1 MAGRA
6 CVIGSGPNGL
16 AAAIVLARAGV
27 AVDVYEAQETA
38 GGGARTLEL
47 TLPGFRHDFGSAV
60 HPMAAGSPFFDALP
74 LADYGLQWVHGVAP
88 LAHPLDDGTAVTL
101 EHSLKDQELVLGE
114 DGAACRDIM
123 EPLATHWSVFV
134 VDALGPPAKIP
145 RRPLLMA
152 NFGRYA
158 MQSART
164 LSNRHFKTER
174 TRALFAGLAAHS
186 FLSLDE
192 ALSPAVGLVIGA
204 AAHVVGWPVARGG
217 SQAIADALI
226 SYLRTLG
233 GEIHT
238 GRRIDSLDAL
248 EMDGSRKP
256 ILCDVT
262 PRQLLRIAGNR
273 LQRTYRKAMQ
283 DYRYGA
289 AAFKV
294 DYALS
299 SPIPWKARECMR
311 SVTVHVGGTFDEI
324 AVSEYAARNGQIAD
338 RPFVLV
344 AQPSLFDETRAP
356 EGKHVAWV
364 YCHVPNGCTVDMTD
378 RIEAQIERFAP
389 GFRDCVLAKK
399 VSPPA
404 ELERADE
411 NLVGGDI
418 NGGELSLRQF
428 LFRPA
433 LGNYY
438 TGTKGLYLCSSST
451 PPGGGVHGMCGYHAA
466 TMALR
471 RM

>member
-1 MAGRA
+1 MAGQA

-16 AAAIVLARAGV
+16 SAAIVLARAGL
-27 AVDVYEAQETA
+27 AVDVYEAQQEA

-60 HPMAAGSPFFDALP
+60 HPMGAGSPFFDSLP
-74 LADYGLQWVHGVAP
+74 LADHGLQWVHGTAP

-114 DGAACRDIM
+114 DGAAWREIM
-123 EPLATHWSVFV
+123 EPLATRWTDFV
-134 VDALGPPAKIP
+134 ADAMGPVTKIP
-145 RRPLLMA
+145 RRPMLMA

-164 LSNRHFKTER
+164 LAKRHFRTER

-186 FLSLDE
+186 FLSLEE
-192 ALSPAVGLVIGA
+192 ALSPAVGLIIGA

-217 SQAIADALI
+217 SQAISNALI
-226 SYLRTLG
+226 GHLQRLG
-233 GEIHT
+233 GEVHT
-238 GRRIDSLDAL
+238 GQRIDSLDAL
-248 EMDGSRKP
+248 ETNTPRKP

-262 PRQLLRIAGNR
+262 PRQLLQIAGNR
-273 LQRTYRKAMQ
+273 LQKTYRKAMQ
-283 DYRYGA
+283 EYRYGA

-299 SPIPWKARECMR
+299 SPIPWKARECLR
-311 SVTVHVGGTFDEI
+311 SITVHVGGTFDDI
-324 AVSEYAARNGQIAD
+324 AVSEYAARNGQTAD

-344 AQPSLFDETRAP
+344 AQPTLFDDTRAP

-364 YCHVPNGCTVDMTD
+364 YCHVPNGCAVDMTD
-378 RIEAQIERFAP
+378 RIEAQIERYAP

-404 ELERADE
+404 ELERANE